1 MYSLETLEFGRLL
14 TLISRNA
21 QTPMGRARLENLQPL
36 ADRREL
42 QQRLDAVGEALYLQ
56 ENDKTWR
63 FSELPDLEDAIA
75 MLRVKG
81 ANLEPLVIVS
91 VARLCEQA
99 FAARAAI
106 SEERENCPVLWQ
118 TVHNLSPD
126 LQKTLNRITKKIL
139 PNGDLEDSASPAL
152 ARIRSE
158 ISSQRAR
165 LTKSLEALMR
175 NSGDAVQDNLVTVRN
190 ERFVIPIKADF
201 RGKVAGVAHGFSS
214 SGATVF
220 VEPLETIE
228 ANNELQMLRDKE
240 QNEIIKILFELTEEL
255 RENLPA
261 IENAFEAVGELDA
274 VRAKLEF
281 ARGFEAVVPEISD
294 NGVLEFVDARH
305 PLLEENLRRS
315 VVKSEP
321 EKNSPP
327 ARGGV
332 AAASADGV
340 VGVVTGLK
348 NSPTF
353 EGGVASLERD
363 GVVKSIV
370 PSSFTLTNDK
380 SAMIISGANA
390 GGKTV
395 VLKTAGLLSLMA
407 VSGLPVPAVSAQ
419 VPHYQTVLA
428 DIGDHQSLA
437 ANLSTFSSHMTNIAE
452 MLRVCKA
459 PSLVLLDEVGTGT
472 DPEEGSALG
481 VAVVEEFRRCGAHL
495 IASTHYRGLKIY
507 AAKDETVLNASV
519 EFDEKTLQPTYRLLV
534 GLAGVSSGIEIAR
547 RFGIPD
553 KVIAAARENLDEAA
567 QEAEVYLLNLKREAD
582 SARDLRVALEEE
594 REAVAMKYAGLEI
607 QAGKREL
614 ERRKESEK
622 ELAAVVANFERQAN
636 ALINTIEDK
645 QLRQKLQKDVATK
658 KAQLKREIP
667 VVSGQRSSANEKSIA
682 VKDAPIVVGTKVLTG
697 LGSIGTV
704 EKIDGNTAEILSG
717 SMRLREKLK
726 DLKVVVD
733 QNVSTAAAS
742 NTKRLENLQRQT
754 GETKLDFNDEHR
766 GAELNLIGKTTAVG
780 EDELDRFLDEAYL
793 AGFPNVRIIHGIGT
807 GALRSAVRGMLQGH
821 PHVAKY
827 TTAPQNQGGEG
838 ATIVELKQ

>member
-1 MYSLETLEFGRLL
+1 MKPRNHAKSHEIKKVMNENTFSALEYGKLRQMVA
-14 TLISRNA
+14 RYA
-21 QTPMGRARLENLQPL
+21 QTPMGRARLEDL
-36 ADRREL
+36 APFRDRREL
-42 QQRLDAVGEALYLQ
+42 QQKLDALSEGLYLQ

-63 FSELPDLEDAIA
+63 FTELPDLENAIA
-75 MLRVKG
+75 LLKVRG

-91 VARLCEQA
+91 LARLCEQA

-106 SEERENCPVLWQ
+106 SEDRDNCPVLWQ
-118 TVHNLSPD
+118 IVRDLSPE

-139 PNGDLEDSASPAL
+139 PNGELDDSASPAL
-152 ARIRSE
+152 AKLRHE
-158 ISSQRAR
+158 ITSQRAR
-165 LTKSLEALMR
+165 LTRSLEALMR
-175 NSGDAVQDNLVTVRN
+175 KADDAVQDDIITVRN
-190 ERFVIPIKADF
+190 DRFVIPVKADF
-201 RGKVAGVAHGFSS
+201 RGKIAGVAHGFSS

-220 VEPLETIE
+220 VEPLESIE

-240 QNEIIKILFELTEEL
+240 QNEIVKILFQLTEEL
-255 RENLPA
+255 RAELPA

-274 VRAKLEF
+274 IRAKLEF
-281 ARGFEAVVPEISD
+281 AHSFEAVVPIISEG
-294 NGVLEFVDARH
+294 NILEFIDARH
-305 PLLEENLRRS
+305 PLLEESLRGS
-315 VVKSEP
+315 
-321 EKNSPP
+321 KNSPP

-332 AAASADGV
+332 AASSADGV
-340 VGVVTGLK
+340 VGAATGF
-348 NSPTF
+348 S
-353 EGGVASLERD
+353 GV
-363 GVVKSIV
+363 V
-370 PSSFTLTNDK
+370 PSSFSLDDQH

-407 VSGLPVPAVSAQ
+407 ISGLPVPAKSAE
-419 VPHYQTVLA
+419 VPFYQTVLA

-452 MLRVCKA
+452 MLRICKA

-481 VAVVEEFRRCGAHL
+481 VAIVEEFRRCGAHL
-495 IASTHYRGLKIY
+495 IASTHYRGLKSY
-507 AAKDETVLNASV
+507 AAGDESVINASV
-519 EFDEKTLQPTYRLLV
+519 EFDEKTLQPTYRLLT
-534 GLAGVSSGIEIAR
+534 GMAGVSSGIEIAR

-553 KVIAAARENLDEAA
+553 KVIDAARENLDEAA
-567 QEAEVYLLNLKREAD
+567 REAEKYLLDLKREAD
-582 SARDLRVALEEE
+582 TARDLRAALEDE
-594 REAVAMKYAGLEI
+594 REAVAMKFAGLEI
-607 QAGKREL
+607 QMGKREL
-614 ERRKESEK
+614 ERRKQSEK
-622 ELAAVVANFERQAN
+622 DLAAIVANFERQAN
-636 ALINTIEDK
+636 DLLNTIEDK

-658 KAQLKREIP
+658 KASLKRGITTTVRNEP
-667 VVSGQRSSANEKSIA
+667 SAVSSAKQIA
-682 VKDAPIVVGTKVLTG
+682 VKDAPIAVGTKVLTS
-697 LGSIGTV
+697 LGSVGTV

-733 QNVSTAAAS
+733 QNVSTATTAAAAGNS
-742 NTKRLENLQRQT
+742 KRLEKLQKQT
-754 GETKLDFNDEHR
+754 GDTKLDFNDEHR

-793 AGFPNVRIIHGIGT
+793 AGFPHVRIIHGIGT

>member
-1 MYSLETLEFGRLL
+1 MNDSTFSALEYGSLRQLL
-14 TLISRNA
+14 ARYA
-21 QTPMGRARLENLQPL
+21 QTPMGRGRLENLAPL
-36 ADRREL
+36 TDRLEL
-42 QQRLDAVGEALYLQ
+42 QRQLDAVAEAVYLQ

-63 FSELPDLEDAIA
+63 FSELPDLENAIA

-81 ANLEPLVIVS
+81 TNLEPLVIVS
-91 VARLCEQA
+91 LARLCEQA
-99 FAARAAI
+99 FAARAVI
-106 SEERENCPVLWQ
+106 NEERENCPALWQ
-118 TVHNLSPD
+118 AVQNLSPD

-152 ARIRSE
+152 AKLRSD
-158 ISSQRAR
+158 INSQRAR
-165 LTKSLEALMR
+165 LTKSLESFMR
-175 NSGDAVQDNLVTVRN
+175 KSGDAVQDELITVRN
-190 ERFVIPIKADF
+190 ERFVIPVKADF

-220 VEPLETIE
+220 VEPLESIE

-255 RENLPA
+255 RSELPA
-261 IENAFEAVGELDA
+261 IENAFEAVGELDL

-281 ARGFEAVVPEISD
+281 ARGFKAVVPEISD
-294 NGVLEFVDARH
+294 RGTLELIDARH
-305 PLLEENLRRS
+305 PLLEESLRKSGS
-315 VVKSEP
+315 V
-321 EKNSPP
+321 PP
-327 ARGGV
+327 ASAGGPKNTPPFEGGV

-340 VGVVTGLK
+340 VTPEAK
-348 NSPTF
+348 T
-353 EGGVASLERD
+353 
-363 GVVKSIV
+363 IV
-370 PSSFTLTNDK
+370 PSSFTLTDEK

-407 VSGLPVPAVSAQ
+407 ISGVPVPAKSAE
-419 VPHYQTVLA
+419 VPFYQTVLA

-452 MLRVCKA
+452 MLRTCKA

-553 KVIAAARENLDEAA
+553 KVIGSARENLDEAA
-567 QEAEVYLLNLKREAD
+567 QEAEIYLLNLKRETDA
-582 SARDLRVALEEE
+582 ARDLRTALEEE
-594 REAVAMKYAGLEI
+594 REAVAQKFAGLEI
-607 QAGKREL
+607 QAGKREM
-614 ERRKESEK
+614 ERRKQSEK
-622 ELAAVVANFERQAN
+622 ELANVVANFERQAN

-645 QLRQKLQKDVATK
+645 QLRLKLQKDVQAK
-658 KAQLKREIP
+658 KAQLKREIT
-667 VVSGQRSSANEKSIA
+667 VVSGQGSVAGSKESIA
-682 VKDAPIVVGTKVLTG
+682 VKDAPVVVGTKVLTS
-697 LGSIGTV
+697 LGSVGTV
-704 EKIDGNTAEILSG
+704 EKIDGSTAEILSG

-726 DLKVVVD
+726 DLKVVAD
-733 QNVSTAAAS
+733 QSVSSVQGGAAGA
-742 NTKRLENLQRQT
+742 KKLENLQKKT
-754 GETKLDFNDEHR
+754 GETKLDFDDENR
-766 GAELNLIGKTTAVG
+766 NAELNLIGKTTAVG

-793 AGFPNVRIIHGIGT
+793 AGFARVRIIHGIGT

-821 PHVAKY
+821 PHVARY